1 MTFDLTPKQEAF
13 AQAYV
18 ETGNA
23 CEAYRQA
30 YSTKNMSQ
38 RALEVEASRLLQH
51 PEVSLRLKDMQKASA
66 EKHEITVD
74 KLTQMTLDAYAL
86 AMKDDNAQTSAA
98 VKAAEFLGKLHGLVI
113 DKKEITGKDGAPLV
127 PQLNVSLSI
136 VK

>member
-13 AQAYV
+13 AQAYI

-23 CEAYRQA
+23 TESYRRS
-30 YSTKNMSQ
+30 YSHKNMS
-38 RALEVEASRLLQH
+38 RHAVEVEASRLLQH
-51 PEVSLRLKDMQKASA
+51 PAVSLRLKDMQKASA